1 MFKRI
6 NTHFP
11 QLKSLFVVVF
21 FIKNITLKSIAFVT
35 TFLKERFEY
44 KKKIK
49 KKNML
54 LMKSC

>member
-11 QLKSLFVVVF
+11 QLKSLFVIVF

-44 KKKIK
+44 KKEK

-54 LMKSC
+54 LMKNC

>member
-11 QLKSLFVVVF
+11 QLKSLFVIVF

-44 KKKIK
+44 KKEK
-49 KKNML
+49 KKT
-54 LMKSC
+54 CF